1 MILRINPGSTH
12 EAPLPGKPHYPWLG
26 FPFSLLLLLTFL
38 FPVNAQN
45 TTTLSASPVISQVM
59 LNSQVSLDLMLT
71 DAVNVNAFDVIVEY
85 DDALL
90 RLDGWAN
97 GGFLSNLAVVVKTD
111 NPGYFRLFCTQ
122 LATPPVSGNGSLIRL
137 TFSGLALG
145 NSDIAITKGEL
156 ADSQGQKTDP
166 TLEGGRVSVV
176 ATTVPSLTPTAT
188 LTQPPPN
195 SSPTYT
201 PTPSATLPPSPT
213 TPNPYPVGSATFA
226 PTALPTQ
233 PRPATSSTSAP
244 SPTAQVQVYPGQT
257 QAPGATLLP
266 TPLLASPIPDQTGT
280 PGLGSS
286 QPDYTTEAIPSIM
299 LPLGTIPLRNTDPA
313 SIWKPG
319 QKAALTLPWVIL
331 GVEVILLAVLAWLL
345 FRRKR

>member
-1 MILRINPGSTH
+1 
-12 EAPLPGKPHYPWLG
+12 
-26 FPFSLLLLLTFL
+26 
-38 FPVNAQN
+38 
-45 TTTLSASPVISQVM
+45 M

-188 LTQPPPN
+188 HTQPPPH
-195 SSPTYT
+195 STPPDT
-201 PTPSATLPPSPT
+201 PTP
-213 TPNPYPVGSATFA
+213 
-226 PTALPTQ
+226 TA
-233 PRPATSSTSAP
+233 
-244 SPTAQVQVYPGQT
+244 
-257 QAPGATLLP
+257 
-266 TPLLASPIPDQTGT
+266 
-280 PGLGSS
+280 
-286 QPDYTTEAIPSIM
+286 
-299 LPLGTIPLRNTDPA
+299 
-313 SIWKPG
+313 
-319 QKAALTLPWVIL
+319 
-331 GVEVILLAVLAWLL
+331 
-345 FRRKR
+345 